1 MAKMNNFTT
10 TSTAT
15 ETLPKS
21 GHVNEVCKEWLV
33 REDGAL
39 AYKLQSQEINDFY
52 KGNRFR
58 NAVVREDFPTALQE
72 QIKEKETAEKQTEV
86 YRRKLKEQEEHDKRV
101 AKEIAEKLEKDL
113 QEQKLQQLKEG
124 QEMAQKMQE
133 IYVNMPPVPP
143 PKHQVPPPRP
153 AKNSTLQPQQQN
165 YDSYHNTTNG
175 YRNPHS
181 YAPALQQQYPLLL
194 QQKHFSNTDGYVGLA
209 LQSTAAQHLQQRRSP
224 KTNQNHLL
232 VGDDDDK
239 QSTQHNSKTT
249 SSPQYRHHHSSSS
262 PSSLALSVSA
272 TTTANASRRHVFDS
286 VLPNMNTSLNYSAHH
301 LANSPH
307 TPLTPKS
314 PTHAFLHTP
323 PPIPTTQSPI
333 HQSHPDI
340 EEVVEY
346 SDVADSIRRYNISKE
361 SPDSPDSISPQ
372 HFQHNHHNH
381 LVAHSNKI
389 NRFMSPSNENL
400 LKNEQIFQKLSPQK
414 YDQLVGNAAT
424 GNATTAA
431 NEKHLQ
437 EHADDIELYVDPC
450 DYASLKEIGL
460 PMHEIKEI
468 SEKLKQEQKDE
479 LLARRLQEMEVN
491 DGLTQEERDRML
503 AIEAQDKELA
513 KMLQER
519 MDYRTWNSL
528 HPQVVQLPRRH
539 SFLSLCPSRKLEMF
553 SSHLPRID
561 TSGIWEKAKAKRAK
575 EKARQRKS
583 QHKDNGHNGPIQPLP
598 QDSLVMNSSTVSS
611 TTSSTSSTKQPESQ
625 SSTLEDSIDLEAYSN
640 PIDVIKRTQNGCL
653 TNGSLNREL
662 VFQQQQARHA
672 SLNREDDIYTLPVDS
687 CRPPLTP
694 PQATSTMR
702 PASMSIGHEASHS
715 SYSQNSMTRSEN
727 FSIHSQ
733 DSSNSRSKATT
744 TFGIYTKAQVQHHL
758 ICRFKVRGDQIQM
771 RIVKRNPRTTN
782 AHTNKS

>member
-272 TTTANASRRHVFDS
+272 TTTANASRRH
-286 VLPNMNTSLNYSAHH
+286 
-301 LANSPH
+301 
-307 TPLTPKS
+307 
-314 PTHAFLHTP
+314 
-323 PPIPTTQSPI
+323 
-333 HQSHPDI
+333 
-340 EEVVEY
+340 
-346 SDVADSIRRYNISKE
+346 
-361 SPDSPDSISPQ
+361 
-372 HFQHNHHNH
+372 
-381 LVAHSNKI
+381 
-389 NRFMSPSNENL
+389 
-400 LKNEQIFQKLSPQK
+400 KLSPQK